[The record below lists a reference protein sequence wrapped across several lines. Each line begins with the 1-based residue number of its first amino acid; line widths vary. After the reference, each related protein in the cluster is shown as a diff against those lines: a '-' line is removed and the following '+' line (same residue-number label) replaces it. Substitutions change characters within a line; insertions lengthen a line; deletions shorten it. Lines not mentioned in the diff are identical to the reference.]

1 VWGRVDEVG
10 EGDEGGGEADC
21 GAVEGC
27 DEDFGVGVELVM
39 FGLVVV
45 WEVWVRGWSG
55 KGTYGVCDVQII
67 RDEALEPLLALVN

>member
-1 VWGRVDEVG
+1 VWGCVDEVG

-45 WEVWVRGWSG
+45 WEVWVRG
-55 KGTYGVCDVQII
+55 
-67 RDEALEPLLALVN
+67 